1 MPCCRI
7 SRIEAGTIEMPTPA
21 ATKLMAVSICSTS
34 ATTSGVKPALWQTS
48 RTLPYMPGAA
58 WRRTRISRSPANA
71 RSEIGARAGSSALDE
86 MMLRRQRDQHVFL
99 CQLFEDQIR
108 RSRHGRSDDC
118 NLHLFAEQR
127 FGQALSAVR
136 MEIERYRG
144 VIVDVGPQRARDG
157 GV

>member
-1 MPCCRI
+1 
-7 SRIEAGTIEMPTPA
+7 
-21 ATKLMAVSICSTS
+21 
-34 ATTSGVKPALWQTS
+34 
-48 RTLPYMPGAA
+48 
-58 WRRTRISRSPANA
+58 
-71 RSEIGARAGSSALDE
+71 

-127 FGQALSAVR
+127 FGQALSAVG

-157 GV
+157 GVQRGGGGQPDRDAAGLSHGGRASPRCSALDPAQQRARVLQ